1 MVTGIWRFPEAFLDT
16 PLPPVIFVSSTNFA
30 DEAASLLPASPISSP
45 PSFALS
51 LPSPFFG
58 EGELFAPEAVGFGF
72 SFGFGVAPTD
82 AASPLFLAFLA
93 SISKRRP
100 SIISLSLSDG
110 SVTFAAV
117 PARSMTAVGK
127 LLVLVLAAPLEAGVT
142 AAVPLL
148 EVMLRVVGLVGLET
162 ELEEDLCAVD
172 DDELDCCASRFSRK
186 SRRPS
191 SAILFLSS

>member
-1 MVTGIWRFPEAFLDT
+1 MYRQSQNSQSIKPGRPYHQNLSK
-16 PLPPVIFVSSTNFA
+16 SSQLSSS
-30 DEAASLLPASPISSP
+30 SLSFSDLPASSSDG
-45 PSFALS
+45 ADDAD
-51 LPSPFFG
+51 G
-58 EGELFAPEAVGFGF
+58 GRGDRRGGGVGGGFGF